1 MKKILI
7 CFFSF
12 IFISSAGLRSAQES
26 TGLEKY
32 EGKFWSELEKLDK
45 VYFLEGFLMGVKAV
59 YYETKWF
66 KEAYEDP
73 DYADA
78 EDKKKAEVMQEVL
91 DDIKATFNIF
101 GLTYGKLV
109 DGLDAVYKDQENRVI
124 PIYRVLTPIAE
135 NLRGEINDNLLKDY
149 IADLRDEYT
158 K

>member
-7 CFFSF
+7 CFLSF
-12 IFISSAGLRSAQES
+12 IFISSVGLRSAQEA

-32 EGKFWSELEKLDK
+32 DGKFWSELEKFAK
-45 VYFLEGFLMGVKAV
+45 GYFLEGYLTGVKAV
-59 YYETKWF
+59 YYEEKWF

-78 EDKKKAEVMQEVL
+78 EDKKKAEVIQEVL
-91 DDIKATFNIF
+91 DDIKSTFNIF
-101 GLTYGKLV
+101 GLSYGKLLA
-109 DGLDAVYKDQENRVI
+109 GLDTVYKSEENRVI
-124 PIYRVLTPIAE
+124 PIYRVITPVAE
-135 NLRGEINDNLLKDY
+135 NIKGEINDSLLQDY

>member
-1 MKKILI
+1 MKKIWI
-7 CFFSF
+7 CFLCVVL
-12 IFISSAGLRSAQES
+12 ISSVGLCSAQET

-32 EGKFWSELEKLDK
+32 DGKFWSELEKLDK
-45 VYFLEGFLMGVKAV
+45 VYFLEGYLMGVKAV
-59 YYETKWF
+59 YYEEKWF

-78 EDKKKAEVMQEVL
+78 ADKKKAEVIQEVL
-91 DDIKATFNIF
+91 DDIKSTFNIF

-109 DGLDAVYKDQENRVI
+109 DGLDAVYKSEENRVI
-124 PIYRVLTPIAE
+124 PIYRVLTPVAE
-135 NLRGEINDNLLKDY
+135 NLRGEINDSLLQDY